1 MATPTTPRR
10 PASGLAGKTFRMD
23 IQGLRALAV
32 GLVLVFHVWPSAL
45 PGGYVG
51 VDVFFVISGY
61 LITGI
66 LLRQATGGKIDFL
79 AFYARR
85 ARRLLPAATATMLAV
100 AVASFLWMPA
110 IHWHDTAQDV
120 IASAFY
126 VMNWW
131 LAGTA
136 GDYFA
141 SDAAASPLQHF
152 WSLAIEEQFY
162 LIWPAM
168 IAGLVAMARHF
179 GWDLVRT
186 LVAGIAVVVAASLA
200 HSIIATVDDR
210 AWAYFATTTRA
221 WELAI
226 GALLAIAAPAQR
238 SWWNAVLGVVGL
250 AMIVTAAAFFD
261 ATSPFPGWIA
271 ALPVLGTAAVI
282 HSGGAGGTHSFVHRA
297 LGSAVPRYLGGTSYS
312 LYLWH
317 WPLIIFAGFWTGS
330 QPGLYSGLL
339 LIVGAIVLADLSK
352 RFLEDPIY
360 KAHQPGAS
368 SRSGIYLG
376 VGCLGAAAAA
386 GFALLVLPGAGG
398 PAVNADTAARYPGA
412 AILARGYN
420 HDHTP
425 GLASIRQDIPA
436 DYRKCHGS
444 TRAVEIT
451 PCPPLGPSDATV
463 DVAVVG
469 DSHAGQWIP
478 ALAELANKAGLRI
491 HIHTKSSCPFT
502 LAEVMS
508 RGEVYEECSRWNR
521 NLMEVL
527 RATRP
532 AIVVSSASS
541 VYRGRDDEG
550 RTGAE
555 AIAAGQQALWREL
568 ESLGAQVVVIRDTP
582 RPARVGVD
590 PAECLAQRDSRPADC
605 SLVRAEIVVPESEDP
620 NVLGARALPSVHL
633 VDLTDYICSAA
644 ACDPIVGNVV
654 VWRDNN
660 HLTASYAMTLAPALY
675 ANLGPLFSRP
685 VRPASADPIASKS
698 NSPQSSISGVLRC
711 GPSGDH
717 PPFERRMDITVSED
731 NLHARRGDWRQREGG
746 FEVWHG
752 KIASNGQVS
761 VTGQYREGPPDIKAV
776 ELNGSLRNG
785 TVALSGRRGPRECR
799 FTTAADL
806 AETG

>member
-1 MATPTTPRR
+1 MAILTSPKR
-10 PASGLAGKTFRMD
+10 PASGLAGRAFRMD

-66 LLRQATGGKIDFL
+66 LLRQATGGQVDFL

-100 AVASFLWMPA
+100 VVASFLWMPP
-110 IHWHDTAQDV
+110 IHWHETAQDV

-131 LAGTA
+131 LATAA

-162 LIWPAM
+162 LIWPAI
-168 IAGLVAMARHF
+168 IAGLVALARSC
-179 GWDLVRT
+179 GWNVVRT
-186 LVAGIAVVVAASLA
+186 LGIGVALVVAASLL
-200 HSIIATVDDR
+200 HSILATLDDR

-226 GALLAIAAPAQR
+226 GALLAIAAPTQKT
-238 SWWNAVLGVVGL
+238 WWSAVLGAAGL
-250 AMIVTAAAFFD
+250 AMIVMAAAFFD

-282 HSGGAGGTHSFVHRA
+282 HSGGVGGTNSFVHRA

-317 WPLIIFAGFWTGS
+317 WPLIIFAKVWTGS
-330 QPGLYSGLL
+330 PPEFYSGVL
-339 LIVGAIVLADLSK
+339 LIVGSIVLADLSK
-352 RFLEDPIY
+352 RFVEDPIY
-360 KAHQPGAS
+360 KAHQPGTS

-376 VGCLGAAAAA
+376 AFCLVAAVAA
-386 GFALLVLPGAGG
+386 GLALLVLPGAGSH
-398 PAVNADTAARYPGA
+398 AVEVDTAARYPGA
-412 AILARGYN
+412 ATLSRDYD

-425 GLASIRQDIPA
+425 ALANIRQDIPA

-451 PCPPLGPSDATV
+451 PCPPLGPPDATV

-478 ALAELANKAGLRI
+478 ALTELANRAGLKI
-491 HIHTKSSCPFT
+491 HIYTKSSCPFT
-502 LAEVMS
+502 LAEVVS
-508 RGEVYEECSRWNR
+508 KGTVYEECSRWNR
-521 NLMEVL
+521 NLREL
-527 RATRP
+527 LHATRP

-541 VYRGRDDEG
+541 VYQGHDGEG
-550 RTGAE
+550 RTGAA
-555 AIAAGQQALWREL
+555 AITSGQQILWREL
-568 ESLGAQVVVIRDTP
+568 ENLGTRVVVIRDTP
-582 RPARVGVD
+582 RPARVGID
-590 PAECLAQRDSRPADC
+590 PAECLAQRDTRPADC
-605 SLVRAEIVVPESEDP
+605 SLARTEIVIPESEDP
-620 NVLGARALPSVHL
+620 NVLGAENLPFVHL
-633 VDLTDYICSAA
+633 IDLTDHICSAA

-660 HLTASYAMTLAPALY
+660 HLTATYARTLAGALNE
-675 ANLGPLFSRP
+675 ALEPILKNT
-685 VRPASADPIASKS
+685 VAASADPTASAERSKQTS
-698 NSPQSSISGVLRC
+698 ARGTLRC
-711 GPSGDH
+711 GSTGRH
-717 PPFERRMDITVSED
+717 APFERSVDLEVSGEGIVM
-731 NLHARRGDWRQREGG
+731 RRGDWRLRERNYELWRGETSPDGATVISGHYREGG
-746 FEVWHG
+746 PSIKRVKLHG
-752 KIASNGQVS
+752 HKHDGRIDLA
-761 VTGQYREGPPDIKAV
+761 
-776 ELNGSLRNG
+776 
-785 TVALSGRRGPRECR
+785 GRRGPRECR
-799 FTTAADL
+799 L
-806 AETG
+806 MVKLR